1 MPLPLLAP
9 LLRTLVSTVELITGP
24 RLSIVIFH
32 RVLPQPDPLFPGE
45 MDAAQFDALCGQLAR
60 CFRVLTLRD
69 AMAAMDEGRLPR
81 RALVI
86 TFDDGYADNA
96 TIALPILQRHGL
108 SATFFVATGFLDGG
122 RMWNDTVI
130 EALRR
135 TALPSAP
142 LPDLGLGELPLHTPA
157 HRRAAID
164 RVLPVIKYMNLADR
178 ERALAS
184 LQVAL
189 GQPSLPD
196 DLMMSSEQ
204 VRQLHAAGMEIG
216 GHTVRHPILR
226 AVSDDEASREIL
238 EGRDHLQ
245 AILGVPVESFAYP
258 NGGPDKDFDLR
269 HVSLVRRL
277 GFRQA
282 VSTSAGVVRNG
293 ADVYQLPRFSPWDPS
308 ASAWVARLV
317 LHRLRARPARYA
329 CAAGPLAA

>member
-9 LLRTLVSTVELITGP
+9 LLRTLVSTLDLITGP

-108 SATFFVATGFLDGG
+108 KATFFVATGFLDGG

-135 TALPSAP
+135 TTRPSAR
-142 LPDLGLGELPLHTPA
+142 LPELGLDELPLHTPTL
-157 HRRAAID
+157 RRAAID
-164 RVLPVIKYMNLADR
+164 RVLPVVKYMNLADR

-196 DLMMSSEQ
+196 DLMMTSEQ

-245 AILGVPVESFAYP
+245 AILGAPVESFAYP

-269 HVSLVRRL
+269 HVSIVERL
-277 GFRQA
+277 GFRVA
-282 VSTSAGVVRNG
+282 VSTARGVVSGHSDRF
-293 ADVYQLPRFSPWDPS
+293 QLPRFSPWDRS
-308 ASAWVARLV
+308 VGRWVLRLASSRISGTTPLLAT
-317 LHRLRARPARYA
+317 HRS
-329 CAAGPLAA
+329 